1 MGGSNY
7 TNQRSHR
14 SFTDLINSAGN
25 AGDTHH
31 ASLLN
36 TDITKEALA
45 TLANDSLTKLD
56 SSPLKGHPPHHK
68 NENKEYQ
75 DSRCPQVT
83 DSKAI
88 TSLDRQSSQ
97 LHTPDVSMSSNMG
110 QAHNSPSK
118 KK

>member
-1 MGGSNY
+1 MMSFEDHQHTHFLIKIPSTIGGSNY

-45 TLANDSLTKLD
+45 TLANDSLTNLD
-56 SSPLKGHPPHHK
+56 LNTG
-68 NENKEYQ
+68 N
-75 DSRCPQVT
+75 
-83 DSKAI
+83 DSKHLLSRA
-88 TSLDRQSSQ
+88 
-97 LHTPDVSMSSNMG
+97 
-110 QAHNSPSK
+110 
-118 KK
+118 